1 MTDHIQMPND
11 WWAAF
16 WAGWFHACSGR
27 ADEEHAYD
35 LATEHYPA
43 NRDRPGNVVAAEVYA
58 RDPLPPLD
66 GPPAKFIYPDDV
78 PF

>member
-1 MTDHIQMPND
+1 MTGHIQMQKD

-16 WAGWFHACSGR
+16 WAGWLHACRGR

-43 NRDRPGNVVAAEVYA
+43 NRDRPGNVVAAELYA